1 MREGRGV
8 CVCVCVLCAS
18 LIFQAGL
25 KTREGEQ
32 DPGNTKKQELRITV
46 TNWTFSVTF
55 WRSFSCGFLIYKAE
69 VVR

>member
-1 MREGRGV
+1 MLRKSNEG
-8 CVCVCVLCAS
+8 CVCVLCAS

-46 TNWTFSVTF
+46 MSSALARTQIKE
-55 WRSFSCGFLIYKAE
+55 R
-69 VVR
+69 